1 MRENTLI
8 LKNGVI
14 GFTAG
19 DLSLERDWD
28 ELLTTFKKNCYA
40 AVQHVKGQVLNW
52 YEPDI
57 DISYAHA
64 HVNEGRTDWY
74 NEDGNLDNQ
83 TPTPADDE

>member
-1 MRENTLI
+1 M
-8 LKNGVI
+8 
-14 GFTAG
+14 
-19 DLSLERDWD
+19 SLERDWD

-64 HVNEGRTDWY
+64 HVKVNNQELYIFNNGMYDYIAFTMNRLLT
-74 NEDGNLDNQ
+74 NL
-83 TPTPADDE
+83 